1 MDLENVVDNT
11 TLVNLVDN
19 EIIVDNTTVVNLV
32 DNEIIVDNTTLV
44 NLVDNNRTDKNTGH
58 SYLPLYEKLLNKYK
72 YTAKH
77 ILEVGI
83 GPPPRISGFIDNG
96 GSIKLWHDYFVNA
109 DIWTADIIP
118 LEDIAKDLDNNPRI
132 HIVLADA
139 YDPQGIGYSI
149 LKQVK
154 FDFVLD
160 DGPHT
165 LESMIRFIQLYLPL
179 VVDGGILIIED
190 VQDISWLDI
199 LKQHVPEP
207 YKNNVEYYDL
217 RDVKDRYD
225 DIVFVVNK

>member
-1 MDLENVVDNT
+1 MDLENVIDNT
-11 TLVNLVDN
+11 S
-19 EIIVDNTTVVNLV
+19 
-32 DNEIIVDNTTLV
+32 LV
-44 NLVDNNRTDKNTGH
+44 NLVDNNRTDKNTRH
-58 SYLPLYEKLLNKYK
+58 SYLELYENLLSKYK
-72 YTAKH
+72 YTATN
-77 ILEVGI
+77 ILEIGI
-83 GPPPRISGFIDNG
+83 GPPLLISGFNNNG

-109 DIWTADIIP
+109 HIWAVDIIP

-132 HIVLADA
+132 HIVLSDA

-199 LKQHVPEP
+199 LKQHVPET
-207 YKNNVEYYDL
+207 YKNSVEYYDL
-217 RDVKDRYD
+217 RHVKGRYD
-225 DIVFVVNK
+225 DIVFVVKK